1 MRRPL
6 ALAFA
11 LLIAVPARAEEPEAP
26 EEPGPLTPERRD
38 RILERN
44 LDQALGQLDPE
55 DDSDAIASLVFG
67 GLAGGGAVWVASETG
82 TPRATW
88 AVILGMI
95 SASALTDGVF
105 AFAVPDPTGDCL
117 DFHQALPSDTPED
130 VSARL
135 ATGRACLAEAARR
148 GRTIR
153 YLELARD
160 LGIAGGVL
168 ALYFSEPPDQR
179 DTVLAALAGVQAGF
193 SLFNLAPSDAE
204 SLLDRH
210 DRLAGRIRWAPAT
223 VLDRRGAPA
232 PALALGA
239 SF

>member
-1 MRRPL
+1 MPRCLVVAFVL
-6 ALAFA
+6 ALVAPPA
-11 LLIAVPARAEEPEAP
+11 LAAEPELP
-26 EEPGPLTPERRD
+26 EGPLSPERRD

-44 LDQALGQLDPE
+44 LDLALGQLEPG
-55 DDSDAIASLVFG
+55 DDADAIGSLVFG

-82 TPRATW
+82 TPHASW

-95 SASALTDGVF
+95 SASSLADGVF
-105 AFAVPDPTGDCL
+105 AFAVPDPTADCL
-117 DFHQALPSDTPED
+117 DFHRALPAETPED

-135 ATGRACLAEAARR
+135 ATGRACLAEAARH

-160 LGIAGGVL
+160 VGIAGGVL
-168 ALYFSEPPDQR
+168 GLYFSEPADQR
-179 DTVLAALAGVQAGF
+179 DTILAALAAVEVGF
-193 SLFNLAPSDAE
+193 SLFHLAPSEAE

-210 DRLAGRIRWAPAT
+210 DRLAGRLRWAPAT

-232 PALALGA
+232 PALAIDFA
-239 SF
+239 W